1 MTILIILLLAL
12 LFGASLVTVT
22 FSYAFAWY
30 ETANRHPEL
39 LEGRFSAPSLLF
51 ALRLVLVEALLL
63 TITLILHPLGWYTR
77 RRERLPRAIDPPILL
92 LHGLFQSRACWL
104 WLRLLLWLRGYRNVY
119 ALSLPPTRNIETL
132 TEILDRKIIELR
144 HKPGIEKV
152 HLVGHSM
159 GGMIARN
166 YVQLRGGG
174 DKVASLTLLSSPN
187 SGSRLAPFAVTKL
200 GLEALPGSDFLQRL
214 GTALPPE
221 DIPVINIY
229 CRHDNIIVPAEFG
242 YLEWA
247 TNVELQGVGHTSVL
261 FMPRSVRAI
270 LASLKEHYA

>member
-1 MTILIILLLAL
+1 MTTALSLVLAVLFGLAL
-12 LFGASLVTVT
+12 TTVT

-30 ETANRHPEL
+30 EAANRDPLL
-39 LEGRFSAPSLLF
+39 LEDRFTAPRLLF
-51 ALRLVLVEALLL
+51 SLRLILTEALLL
-63 TITLILHPLGWYTR
+63 TMTLLLHPLGWYTR
-77 RRERLPRAIDPPILL
+77 RRERLPRTLDDPILL

-104 WLRLLLWLRGYRNVY
+104 WLRLLLWLQGFRNVY
-119 ALSLPPTRNIETL
+119 ALSLPPTRNVETL
-132 TEILDRKIIELR
+132 TEILDRKVIELR

-166 YVQLRGGG
+166 YAQLRGGA
-174 DKVASLTLLSSPN
+174 DKVASLTLLSAPN

-200 GLEALPGSDFLQRL
+200 GLNALPGSEFLKRL
-214 GTALPPE
+214 GSAEPPSG
-221 DIPVINIY
+221 IPVTNIY

-242 YLEWA
+242 RLEWA
-247 TNVELQGVGHTSVL
+247 SNIELHGIGHTSAL

-270 LASLKEHYA
+270 LQALKEHRS